1 MKMKVIRTEEKVI
14 TCELEDGLIID
25 LERQLISDNIK
36 IGSVIEFDINISYK

>member
-1 MKMKVIRTEEKVI
+1 MKLKVIRIESQVI
-14 TCELEDGLIID
+14 TCELEDGSIID